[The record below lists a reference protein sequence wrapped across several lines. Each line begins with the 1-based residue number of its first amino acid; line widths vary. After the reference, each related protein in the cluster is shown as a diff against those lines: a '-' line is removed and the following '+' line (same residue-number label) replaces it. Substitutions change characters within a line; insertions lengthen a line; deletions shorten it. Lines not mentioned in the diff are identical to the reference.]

1 MYFHAPVLDLAN
13 EKENKVLDIY
23 YIYYFLFTSALK
35 NKEKR
40 KYMLILLVV
49 SCSGSDAG
57 Q

>member
-1 MYFHAPVLDLAN
+1 MYFHAPVLTLAN
-13 EKENKVLDIY
+13 EKENKVLEIY
-23 YIYYFLFTSALK
+23 YISYFIFTRALK

-49 SCSGSDAG
+49 SCSGSDPG